1 MVILVLLVLSQAA
14 WAQNQAKNQTEKV
27 ATLEELQTRMKVEQA
42 DLLAKNVNFDKAGS
56 NATTTQVTENN
67 ITYTVNVYQAKNGS
81 ILRVFFGPDGKLAR
95 SMTISPGNGP
105 VLTITY
111 NPDGTAAKLETF
123 EPFGLKKYT
132 EISNSDGTKTVVV
145 QDASLPTDNTLT
157 IKEDA
162 NGNVISKDLST
173 TPGLPPG
180 AVYCQVT
187 GQYQEAKAP

>member
-111 NPDGTAAKLETF
+111 NPDGKVAKLETF

>member
-42 DLLAKNVNFDKAGS
+42 DLLVKNVNFDKAGS
-56 NATTTQVTENN
+56 NATTAQVTENN
-67 ITYTVNVYQAKNGS
+67 ISYTVKVYQNKNGS

-95 SMTISPGNGP
+95 SMIISSGNGP

-111 NPDGTAAKLETF
+111 NPDGTAAKVETF

-132 EISNSDGTKTVVV
+132 VISNSDGTKTEVV